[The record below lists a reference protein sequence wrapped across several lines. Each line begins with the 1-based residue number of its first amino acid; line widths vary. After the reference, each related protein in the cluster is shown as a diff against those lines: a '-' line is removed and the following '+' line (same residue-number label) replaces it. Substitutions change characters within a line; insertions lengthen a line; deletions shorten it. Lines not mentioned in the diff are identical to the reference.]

1 MSGQKQYTLEE
12 LENDLKQ
19 SHKDFIREYFIN
31 GWNRVKAYMKVYP
44 DSSYQA
50 AAVSAN
56 EILKNPKAQQFLNYI
71 KEDLEKTCF
80 INKASILM
88 ELIKIAKSNITH
100 FHDDWIELTDW
111 EVIKADNP
119 DIMDSIES
127 IDTKTETKTY
137 NRGGENEID
146 AEVKYV
152 KIKLFSKTDAIKTI
166 NEMMG
171 YKSADKIE
179 HSGTI
184 KTVDLSQLSTE
195 ELILRAN
202 ASNKLK

>member
-1 MSGQKQYTLEE
+1 MAANKTEEKVYSFEE
-12 LENDLKQ
+12 LENELKQ

-56 EILKNPKAQQFLNYI
+56 EILKNPKSQQFLNYL

-80 INKASILM
+80 VNKASVLM
-88 ELIKIAKSNITH
+88 ELIKIAKSSIAHLHET
-100 FHDDWIELTDW
+100 WIERKAFEELTDDQ
-111 EVIKADNP
+111 KAA
-119 DIMDSIES
+119 IES
-127 IDTKTETKTY
+127 IDTKTVTVNFDDQTK
-137 NRGGENEID
+137 EI
-146 AEVKYV
+146 EFV

-171 YKSADKIE
+171 YKADTKIDVKSSDGSMT
-179 HSGTI
+179 HKTI
-184 KTVDLSQLSTE
+184 IKWGDKEIEV
-195 ELILRAN
+195 
-202 ASNKLK
+202 

>member
-1 MSGQKQYTLEE
+1 MAEDKQYTLAELKDKLTEKQRIFCHEYIIDWNATRSAKIAGYSDSSAYQIGSENLTKLEIQQYIAFIRNNYEEEAGISKLRNLKELAKIAFTSIAHLHNTWIERKDFEE
-12 LENDLKQ
+12 LTEDQ
-19 SHKDFIREYFIN
+19 
-31 GWNRVKAYMKVYP
+31 KA
-44 DSSYQA
+44 A
-50 AAVSAN
+50 
-56 EILKNPKAQQFLNYI
+56 
-71 KEDLEKTCF
+71 
-80 INKASILM
+80 
-88 ELIKIAKSNITH
+88 
-100 FHDDWIELTDW
+100 
-111 EVIKADNP
+111 
-119 DIMDSIES
+119 IES
-127 IDTKTETKTY
+127 IDTKTVTVNFDDQTK
-137 NRGGENEID
+137 EI
-146 AEVKYV
+146 EYI

>member
-1 MSGQKQYTLEE
+1 MSEQKQYTLEE

-19 SHKDFIREYFIN
+19 SHRDFAREYFIN
-31 GWNRVKAYMKVYP
+31 GWNRVQAYMKVYP
-44 DSSYQA
+44 DCEYK
-50 AAVSAN
+50 SASASATRLL
-56 EILKNPKAQQFLNYI
+56 EDVRISQFVNYL
-71 KEDLEKTCF
+71 KEDLEKTCN
-80 INKASILM
+80 INKARNLI
-88 ELIKIAKSNITH
+88 ELGKIAFTSIAHLHNT
-100 FHDDWIELTDW
+100 WIERKDFDELTDDQ
-111 EVIKADNP
+111 KAA
-119 DIMDSIES
+119 IES
-127 IDTKTETKTY
+127 IDTKTVTVNFDDQTK
-137 NRGGENEID
+137 EI
-146 AEVKYV
+146 EYV

>member
-1 MSGQKQYTLEE
+1 METRQYSFEE
-12 LENDLKQ
+12 LENELKQ

-56 EILKNPKAQQFLNYI
+56 EILKNPKSQQFLNYI

-80 INKASILM
+80 INKASVLM
-88 ELIKIAKSNITH
+88 ELIKIAKSNITN

-137 NRGGENEID
+137 QTEGGGET
-146 AEVKYV
+146 EVETKYV
-152 KIKLFSKTDAIKTI
+152 KIKLYSKSDAIKTI

-171 YKSADKIE
+171 YKSADKID
-179 HSGTI
+179 I
-184 KTVDLSQLSTE
+184 
-195 ELILRAN
+195 RADVFVVKPPN
-202 ASNKLK
+202 FE